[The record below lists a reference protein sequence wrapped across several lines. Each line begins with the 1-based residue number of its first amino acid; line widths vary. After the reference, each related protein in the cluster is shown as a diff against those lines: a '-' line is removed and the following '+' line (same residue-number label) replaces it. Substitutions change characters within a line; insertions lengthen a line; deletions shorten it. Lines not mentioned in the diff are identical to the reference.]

1 MLFCDL
7 PQEFTLSPNTRS
19 PGLPRWL
26 SGKEST
32 CQGRSWRCRF
42 DPCIRKSP
50 WRRKRHPL
58 QYSCL
63 ENPMDGGAW
72 RATDH
77 GVIESDAA
85 CKHVPDQPDS
95 GSAEYGARSSGSGAR
110 EFAFGSTLSFD
121 IIGLLFNL
129 SKPHFPDL

>member
-7 PQEFTLSPNTRS
+7 PQECTLSPNTRS

-72 RATDH
+72 RATVHRVAKSWTRLCDFTYIKGKSFIGFPIGFNFKWKSNH
-77 GVIESDAA
+77 YSQQTWVDPIAFNGF
-85 CKHVPDQPDS
+85 
-95 GSAEYGARSSGSGAR
+95 SSG
-110 EFAFGSTLSFD
+110 TLSH
-121 IIGLLFNL
+121 LV
-129 SKPHFPDL
+129 